1 MSKLVY
7 KNFFFL
13 FLVQFSNYV
22 LPFLVIP
29 LLTRALGVEGFG
41 KYAFYLGVA
50 NLLLVFIRFGFEF
63 SATRQI
69 SVNSDNKQ
77 KVGEIV
83 GAVIQIKLI
92 LFIVTAIIYSLI
104 IFLFKPD
111 QLNGLLLLG
120 GLLLLLG
127 QTLLP
132 IWYFQGM
139 QQMKYVTFYTVVT
152 KIIYVGLLFIVIR
165 EKQDYG
171 IAVVIYGLSFFVA
184 GLLSLI
190 QVIRSVPLSGG
201 FMSGKVKEVFNEAL
215 PFFTSRVCVTTYTSS
230 ITPLIGFI
238 GSPTQVAI
246 YSASEKL
253 YMAAQSLMYPLANA
267 LFPHVAKNKDVSL
280 FKKLF
285 VGAVSLMLVGSVI
298 GYFIAPWLIDVLFGA
313 EFYQSTQIFNLHLIA
328 LIFVFPSILLGYPLL
343 AALGFSKEAN
353 GSVIIG
359 AILFFIIVAGLFLL
373 NLTDATYFVWAVIA
387 TEASVFFIRGY
398 MAMTRVFKVNSV
410 KPTLGDV

>member
-1 MSKLVY
+1 VSKLVY
-7 KNFFFL
+7 KNFFYL
-13 FLVQFSNYV
+13 FFVQFSNYV

-29 LLTRALGVEGFG
+29 LLTRALGIEGFG
-41 KYAFYLGVA
+41 KYAFYLGIA

-69 SVNSDNKQ
+69 SIHSENKE

-83 GAVIQIKLI
+83 SAVLQIKFC
-92 LFIVTAIIYSLI
+92 LFIITALIYSAILI
-104 IFLFKPD
+104 MFKPD
-111 QLNGLLLLG
+111 QQHNLLLLG
-120 GLLLLLG
+120 GLFLLLG
-127 QTLLP
+127 QALLP

-165 EKQDYG
+165 EQQDYG
-171 IAVVIYGLSFFVA
+171 VAVLIYGLSFFVA
-184 GLLSLI
+184 GLLSII
-190 QVIRSVPLSGG
+190 QVLRSVPLSGG
-201 FMSGKVKEVFNEAL
+201 LFSATVKETFKEAL
-215 PFFTSRVCVTTYTSS
+215 PFFTSRICVTTYTSS

-267 LFPHVAKNKDVSL
+267 LYPHVAKNKDIPL

-285 VGAVSLMLVGSVI
+285 VGAVSLMLVGSI
-298 GYFIAPWLIDVLFGA
+298 MGYFIAPWLIAVLFGA
-313 EFYQSTQIFNLHLIA
+313 EFHQSAEIFNLHLLA

-353 GSVIIG
+353 GSVIVGSIV
-359 AILFFIIVAGLFLL
+359 FFIIAGGLFFF
-373 NLTDATYFVWAVIA
+373 NFVDAKYFVWAIIV
-387 TEASVFFIRGY
+387 TEATVFFIRGY
-398 MAMTRVFKVNSV
+398 FAVSRVFKPLAKTTEKGKV
-410 KPTLGDV
+410 